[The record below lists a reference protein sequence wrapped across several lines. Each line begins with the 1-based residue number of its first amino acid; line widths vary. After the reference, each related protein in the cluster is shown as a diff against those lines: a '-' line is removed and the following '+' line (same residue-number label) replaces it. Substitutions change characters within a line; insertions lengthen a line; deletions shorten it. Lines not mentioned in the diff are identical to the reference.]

1 MRKFSEKNYRP
12 CVGIVLINNGSIF
25 AGQRLDYKSD
35 AWQMPQGGI
44 EENESPIR
52 AAIREL
58 KEETGINKK
67 HINIILES
75 KNWINYDLPKELI
88 PKLWNGKFVGQ
99 SQKWFAMEFL
109 GSDSDVNINT
119 KNPEF
124 SKWQW
129 MTKNKLLES
138 IVPFKKRVYE
148 NILSQFSAKL
158 NLKYLVM

>member
-58 KEETGINKK
+58 KEETGIKKK
-67 HINIILES
+67 HIKIILES

-109 GSDSDVNINT
+109 GSDSDININT

-129 MTKNKLLES
+129 MTKNKLLDS

-158 NLKYLVM
+158 NLK

>member
-25 AGQRLDYKSD
+25 AGQRLDYKSN

-44 EENESPIR
+44 EENESPIK

-67 HINIILES
+67 HIKIILES

-129 MTKNKLLES
+129 MTKNKLLDS

-148 NILSQFSAKL
+148 NILSQFSAQL
-158 NLKYLVM
+158 NLK

>member
-12 CVGIVLINNGSIF
+12 CVGIVLINDGSIF

-67 HINIILES
+67 HIKIILES

-129 MTKNKLLES
+129 MTKNKLLDR

-148 NILSQFSAKL
+148 NILSQFSAQL
-158 NLKYLVM
+158 NLK

>member
-25 AGQRLDYKSD
+25 AGQRLDYKSN

-44 EENESPIR
+44 EVNESPIR

-58 KEETGINKK
+58 KEETGIKKK
-67 HINIILES
+67 HIKIILES

-88 PKLWNGKFVGQ
+88 SKLWNGKFVGQ
-99 SQKWFAMEFL
+99 SQKWYAMEFL
-109 GSDSDVNINT
+109 GSDSDIDINT

-129 MTKNKLLES
+129 MTKNNLLDS
-138 IVPFKKRVYE
+138 IVTFKKRVYKK
-148 NILSQFSAKL
+148 ILSQFSAKL
-158 NLKYLVM
+158 NLK

>member
-12 CVGIVLINNGSIF
+12 CVGIVLINDGSIF

-58 KEETGINKK
+58 KEETGIKKK
-67 HINIILES
+67 HIKIILES

-109 GSDSDVNINT
+109 GSDSDININT

-129 MTKNKLLES
+129 MTKNKLLDS
-138 IVPFKKRVYE
+138 IVPFKKRVYV
-148 NILSQFSAKL
+148 NILSQFSAQL
-158 NLKYLVM
+158 NLK

>member
-44 EENESPIR
+44 ESNETPIR
-52 AAIREL
+52 AAVREL
-58 KEETGINKK
+58 KEETGIKKK
-67 HINIILES
+67 HIKIILES

-124 SKWQW
+124 SQWQW
-129 MTKNKLLES
+129 MTKNKLLDS

-148 NILSQFSAKL
+148 NILSQFSAQL
-158 NLKYLVM
+158 NLK

>member
-1 MRKFSEKNYRP
+1 MRNFSEKNYRP

-44 EENESPIR
+44 EENESPIK

-58 KEETGINKK
+58 KEETGIKKK
-67 HINIILES
+67 HIKIILES

-109 GSDSDVNINT
+109 GFDGDININT

-129 MTKNKLLES
+129 MTKNKLLDS

-158 NLKYLVM
+158 NFK

>member
-58 KEETGINKK
+58 KEETGIKKK
-67 HINIILES
+67 HVKIILES

-99 SQKWFAMEFL
+99 SQKWFAMEFS

-129 MTKNKLLES
+129 MTKNKLLDN

-148 NILSQFSAKL
+148 NILSQFSAQL
-158 NLKYLVM
+158 NLK

>member
-44 EENESPIR
+44 EANESPIR

-58 KEETGINKK
+58 KEETGIKKK
-67 HINIILES
+67 HIKIILES

-129 MTKNKLLES
+129 MTKNKLLDS

-148 NILSQFSAKL
+148 NILSQFSAQL
-158 NLKYLVM
+158 NLK

>member
-1 MRKFSEKNYRP
+1 MSNFIEKNYRP
-12 CVGIVLINNGSIF
+12 CVGIVLIKNGSIF

-44 EENESPIR
+44 EKNESPIR

-67 HINIILES
+67 HIKIILES
-75 KNWINYDLPKELI
+75 KNWINYDLLKELI

-119 KNPEF
+119 ENPEF

-129 MTKNKLLES
+129 MTKNKLLDS

-148 NILSQFSAKL
+148 NILSQFSAQL
-158 NLKYLVM
+158 NLK

>member
-67 HINIILES
+67 HIKIILES

-129 MTKNKLLES
+129 MTKNKLLDS

-148 NILSQFSAKL
+148 NIFSQFSAQL
-158 NLKYLVM
+158 NLK

>member
-58 KEETGINKK
+58 KEETGIKKK
-67 HINIILES
+67 HIKIMLES
-75 KNWINYDLPKELI
+75 KNWIKYDLPKELI

-158 NLKYLVM
+158 NLK

>member
-44 EENESPIR
+44 ESNESPIR
-52 AAIREL
+52 AAVREL
-58 KEETGINKK
+58 KEETGIKKK
-67 HINIILES
+67 HIKIILES

-109 GSDSDVNINT
+109 GSDSDININT

-129 MTKNKLLES
+129 MTKNKLLDS

-148 NILSQFSAKL
+148 NILSQFSAQL
-158 NLKYLVM
+158 NLK

>member
-1 MRKFSEKNYRP
+1 LRKFSEKNYRP

-35 AWQMPQGGI
+35 AWQMPEGGI

-58 KEETGINKK
+58 KEETGIKKK
-67 HINIILES
+67 HIKIILES

-129 MTKNKLLES
+129 MTKNKLLDS

-148 NILSQFSAKL
+148 NILSQFSAQL
-158 NLKYLVM
+158 NLK

>member
-44 EENESPIR
+44 EENESPIK

-58 KEETGINKK
+58 KEETGIKKK
-67 HINIILES
+67 HIKIILES

-148 NILSQFSAKL
+148 NILSQFSAQL
-158 NLKYLVM
+158 NLK

>member
-58 KEETGINKK
+58 KEETGIKKK
-67 HINIILES
+67 HIKIILES

-129 MTKNKLLES
+129 MTKNKLLDR

-148 NILSQFSAKL
+148 NILSQFSAQL
-158 NLKYLVM
+158 NLK

>member
-1 MRKFSEKNYRP
+1 MKILRIRAGSVILNHKNEILLIFRKGKWDLPKGKVPKKGKLLS
-12 CVGIVLINNGSIF
+12 VAI
-25 AGQRLDYKSD
+25 
-35 AWQMPQGGI
+35 
-44 EENESPIR
+44 NESI
-52 AAIREL
+52 
-58 KEETGINKK
+58 EETGIKKK
-67 HINIILES
+67 HIKIILES

-129 MTKNKLLES
+129 MTKNKLLDS

-148 NILSQFSAKL
+148 NILSQFSAQL
-158 NLKYLVM
+158 NLK

>member
-1 MRKFSEKNYRP
+1 MRNFSEKNYRP

-25 AGQRLDYKSD
+25 AGQRLDYKSN

-58 KEETGINKK
+58 KEETGIKKK
-67 HINIILES
+67 HVKIILES
-75 KNWINYDLPKELI
+75 ENWINYDLPKELI

-124 SKWQW
+124 YKWQW

-138 IVPFKKRVYE
+138 IVPFKKIVYE
-148 NILSQFSAKL
+148 SILSQFSAKL
-158 NLKYLVM
+158 NLK

>member
-1 MRKFSEKNYRP
+1 MRNCTRKIYRP

-44 EENESPIR
+44 EDNESPIK

-58 KEETGINKK
+58 KEETGIKKK
-67 HINIILES
+67 HIKIILES

-99 SQKWFAMEFL
+99 SQKWFAMEFS

-129 MTKNKLLES
+129 MTKNKLLDS

-148 NILSQFSAKL
+148 NILSQFSAQL
-158 NLKYLVM
+158 NLK

>member
-25 AGQRLDYKSD
+25 AGQRLDYQSN

-129 MTKNKLLES
+129 MTKNKLLDS

-148 NILSQFSAKL
+148 NILSQFSAQL
-158 NLKYLVM
+158 NLK

>member
-1 MRKFSEKNYRP
+1 MRNFSEKNYRP

-25 AGQRLDYKSD
+25 AGQRLDYKSN

-44 EENESPIR
+44 EENETPIR
-52 AAIREL
+52 AAVREL
-58 KEETGINKK
+58 KEETGIKKK
-67 HINIILES
+67 HVKIILES

-129 MTKNKLLES
+129 MTKNKLLDN

-148 NILSQFSAKL
+148 NILSQFSAQL
-158 NLKYLVM
+158 NLK

>member
-1 MRKFSEKNYRP
+1 MRNCTKKNYRP

-44 EENESPIR
+44 EENESPIK

-58 KEETGINKK
+58 KEETGIKKK
-67 HINIILES
+67 HIKIILES

-129 MTKNKLLES
+129 MTKNKLLDS

-148 NILSQFSAKL
+148 NILSQFSAQL
-158 NLKYLVM
+158 NLK

>member
-44 EENESPIR
+44 EENESPIK

-58 KEETGINKK
+58 KEETGIKKK
-67 HINIILES
+67 HIKIILES

-109 GSDSDVNINT
+109 GSDSDININT

-129 MTKNKLLES
+129 MTKNKLLDN

-148 NILSQFSAKL
+148 NILSQFSAQL
-158 NLKYLVM
+158 NLK

>member
-25 AGQRLDYKSD
+25 AGQRLDHKSN

-44 EENESPIR
+44 EANESPIR
-52 AAIREL
+52 AAVREL
-58 KEETGINKK
+58 KEETGIKKK
-67 HINIILES
+67 HVKIILES
-75 KNWINYDLPKELI
+75 KNWINYDLPKDLI

-129 MTKNKLLES
+129 MTKNKLLDR

-158 NLKYLVM
+158 NLK

>member
-1 MRKFSEKNYRP
+1 LSKKKKKNYRP
-12 CVGIVLINNGSIF
+12 CVGIVLINDGSIF

-129 MTKNKLLES
+129 MTKNKLLDS

-148 NILSQFSAKL
+148 NILSQFSAQL
-158 NLKYLVM
+158 NLK

>member
-1 MRKFSEKNYRP
+1 MRNFSEKNYRP

-25 AGQRLDYKSD
+25 AGQRIDYKSN

-44 EENESPIR
+44 EDNESPKK
-52 AAIREL
+52 AAVREL
-58 KEETGINKK
+58 KEETGIKKK
-67 HINIILES
+67 HIKIILET

-129 MTKNKLLES
+129 MTKNKLLDS

-158 NLKYLVM
+158 NLK

>member
-12 CVGIVLINNGSIF
+12 CVGIVLINDGSIF

-58 KEETGINKK
+58 KEETGIKKK
-67 HINIILES
+67 HIKIILES

-129 MTKNKLLES
+129 MTKNKLLDS

-148 NILSQFSAKL
+148 NILSQFTTQL
-158 NLKYLVM
+158 NLK

>member
-58 KEETGINKK
+58 KEETGIKKK
-67 HINIILES
+67 HIKIILES

-129 MTKNKLLES
+129 MTKNKLLDS
-138 IVPFKKRVYE
+138 IVPFKKKVYE
-148 NILSQFSAKL
+148 NILSQFSAQL
-158 NLKYLVM
+158 NLK

>member
-129 MTKNKLLES
+129 MTKNKLLDS

-148 NILSQFSAKL
+148 NILSQFSAQL
-158 NLKYLVM
+158 NLK

>member
-1 MRKFSEKNYRP
+1 MRNFYEKNYRP

-25 AGQRLDYKSD
+25 AGQRLDYKSN

-44 EENESPIR
+44 EANESPIR

-58 KEETGINKK
+58 KEETGIKKK
-67 HINIILES
+67 HIKIILES

-129 MTKNKLLES
+129 MTKNKLLDS

-158 NLKYLVM
+158 NLK

>member
-1 MRKFSEKNYRP
+1 MKNFSEKNYRP
-12 CVGIVLINNGSIF
+12 CVGIVLINDGSIF

-44 EENESPIR
+44 EANESPIS
-52 AAIREL
+52 AAVREL
-58 KEETGINKK
+58 KEETGIKKK
-67 HINIILES
+67 HIKIILES

-99 SQKWFAMEFL
+99 SQKWYAMEFL
-109 GSDSDVNINT
+109 GSDSDIDINT

-129 MTKNKLLES
+129 MTKNKLLDS

-148 NILSQFSAKL
+148 NILSQFAAQL
-158 NLKYLVM
+158 NFK

>member
-58 KEETGINKK
+58 KEETGIKKK
-67 HINIILES
+67 HIKIILES

-109 GSDSDVNINT
+109 GSDNDININT

-129 MTKNKLLES
+129 MTKNKLLDS

-148 NILSQFSAKL
+148 NILSQFSAQL
-158 NLKYLVM
+158 NLK

>member
-1 MRKFSEKNYRP
+1 LRKFSEKNYRP

-44 EENESPIR
+44 EENESTIR

-67 HINIILES
+67 HIKIILES

-129 MTKNKLLES
+129 MTKNKLLDS

-148 NILSQFSAKL
+148 NILSQFSAQL
-158 NLKYLVM
+158 NLK

>member
-44 EENESPIR
+44 EENESPIK

-58 KEETGINKK
+58 KEETGIKKK
-67 HINIILES
+67 HIKIILES

-129 MTKNKLLES
+129 MTKNKLLDN

-148 NILSQFSAKL
+148 NILSQFSAQL
-158 NLKYLVM
+158 NLK

>member
-1 MRKFSEKNYRP
+1 MRNFTEKNYRP

-44 EENESPIR
+44 EENESPIK

-58 KEETGINKK
+58 KEETGIKKK
-67 HINIILES
+67 HIKIILES

-148 NILSQFSAKL
+148 NILSQFSAQL
-158 NLKYLVM
+158 NLK

>member
-1 MRKFSEKNYRP
+1 LRNFSEKNYRP

-129 MTKNKLLES
+129 MTKNKLLDS

-158 NLKYLVM
+158 NLK